1 MCINHHQTHF
11 EAHTN
16 KMINQSE
23 NRQALCI
30 HADFFKLLN
39 LPNLYFIL
47 SYSNHYM
54 TDTSQK
60 LELYCRQ
67 DSNILEGKKH
77 KKFVVRKLKRLVLRD
92 KHIQKSSVF
101 FLLVTL
107 KPHKFLTFLVRP
119 HLSIARGN
127 IKASIFCFFN

>member
-1 MCINHHQTHF
+1 
-11 EAHTN
+11 
-16 KMINQSE
+16 
-23 NRQALCI
+23 
-30 HADFFKLLN
+30 
-39 LPNLYFIL
+39 
-47 SYSNHYM
+47 M

-60 LELYCRQ
+60 LGLYCRQ

-92 KHIQKSSVF
+92 KHIQKSSFF

-127 IKASIFCFFN
+127 IKASIFCFLIKPGSQTIEHIQRSAARFVTGD